1 MTLALTFLLIFGVGP
16 ALFIG
21 LCRLSPD
28 MRGVASLWVLAGG
41 CTGLAFAVKSGAVTP
56 GLGATAQAL
65 VPLAA
70 LWLAWIAVLALCM
83 LAIRAR
89 VQDAATL
96 RWAHAIGAMATTLPW
111 FGLYTAQMVSER

>member
-1 MTLALTFLLIFGVGP
+1 MTLVLTFLVIFGVGP
-16 ALFIG
+16 AVFLG

-28 MRGVASLWVLAGG
+28 TRGVASLWLIAAGA
-41 CTGLAFAVKSGAVTP
+41 TGLAFAVKSGALAF
-56 GLGATAQAL
+56 GLGPTAQAL
-65 VPLAA
+65 VPLTA
-70 LWLAWIAVLALCM
+70 LWMAWIAVLALCM
-83 LAIRAR
+83 LVLRAR

>member
-1 MTLALTFLLIFGVGP
+1 MTLALTFLVIFAVGP
-16 ALFIG
+16 ALFMAF
-21 LCRLSPD
+21 CRLAPD
-28 MRGVASLWVLAGG
+28 LRAIAFLWLVAAACTAG
-41 CTGLAFAVKSGAVTP
+41 AFAVTSGLVPLA
-56 GLGATAQAL
+56 LGAAGQAL

-89 VQDAATL
+89 VQDGATL